1 MQHIRQAIVTEGKFD
16 RVKLS
21 SLFDAVIIETGGFG
35 VFRSKETRELIRH
48 FARTTGVVILTDSDP
63 AGRKIRSYIN
73 SFVKEGNVLNAFVPA
88 VDGKER
94 RKNRP
99 GAAGILGVEGLDD
112 ETIVRAVLAV
122 TDGSAAEE
130 TEEPVT
136 AAELYEAGLVGKTG
150 SAASREKFLAG
161 LGLPPGLSKKQ
172 MLSYLNAVPG
182 PEKFRELLREYAS
195 EETPED

>member
-35 VFRSKETRELIRH
+35 VFSSAETRELIRH
-48 FARTTGVVILTDSDP
+48 FARITGIVILTDSDP
-63 AGRKIRSYIN
+63 AGIKIRSYIN
-73 SFVKEGNVLNAFVPA
+73 SFVKEGTVLNAFVPA
-88 VDGKER
+88 VDGKEK

-112 ETIVRAVLAV
+112 ETIISAVLAV
-122 TDGSAAEE
+122 TDDTETDE

-136 AAELYEAGLVGKTG
+136 AAELYEAGLVGKAG
-150 SAASREKFLAG
+150 SAALREEFLTG
-161 LGLPPGLSKKQ
+161 LGLPPGLSRKQ
-172 MLSYLNAVPG
+172 MLNYLNAVPG
-182 PEKFRELLREYAS
+182 PGKFRELLAEFES
-195 EETPED
+195 GSGLKT